1 VPDITRGMYLFFLK
15 PAVAALLALIFLGTV
30 PTTWQVLAI
39 VVITACVFLEA
50 ICDKISPAAAKK
62 G

>member
-1 VPDITRGMYLFFLK
+1 
-15 PAVAALLALIFLGTV
+15 
-30 PTTWQVLAI
+30 

-50 ICDKISPAAAKK
+50 IWDKISPGARKAT

>member
-1 VPDITRGMYLFFLK
+1 
-15 PAVAALLALIFLGTV
+15 VAALLALIFLGTV

-50 ICDKISPAAAKK
+50 IWDKIGPSRRAQ
-62 G
+62 